1 MGMFHQHGK
10 GGSGFDRNQLRGM
23 RALKRLKDV
32 TDRRTRE
39 QLERGLDL
47 GLEAAPSVQDR
58 TISLFSRGAQ
68 PAFAGINT
76 FIKAPYCENIRD
88 VGKYDVAV
96 VGAPFDMGTTY
107 RAGCRFGPQ
116 AVRRISALYDSY
128 NADMGVDLYEELNL
142 CDAGDIFVIPSNI
155 EKSFDQIDMAVSF
168 IHEQGAF
175 PVVIGGDHS
184 IGYPDVR
191 AIAPHIEGK
200 VGIIHLDRHIDMQ
213 ERDMD
218 ERMHTTPWFH
228 ASNIPNAPPANLVQM
243 GIGGWYGSR
252 PGMKVAR
259 ERGSTV
265 ITISDVEELGVEQGR
280 RGRARVRLEGRRSG
294 LPVLRHRL
302 HRRRLRARDRLARA
316 GRPASARS
324 AEGAAN
330 GRPRGDLRD
339 GGGGDRTALRRLR
352 HDRPARRSRDHGR
365 ARDAGGRGPPRQP
378 PVAPGAR
385 AARARQA
392 RAGGPRARMTGWLN
406 GKAALA
412 VLSFDVDAES
422 PILAAGR
429 RYADHAM
436 AMTHQAFGPL
446 VGVPR
451 LLALLAEY
459 ELPATFFVPG
469 LTAERY
475 PETVRRIA
483 EAGHEIGHHSYS
495 HRSPV
500 DLSESEERADF
511 ERALAALGKLGV
523 DPSGHRAALWEA
535 SWRTPA
541 LVAEYGMSYDSSL
554 MDSDRPYRL
563 GTDGGTVIELPR
575 TGGSTTGSSTPFC
588 RAPTSG
594 A

>member
-1 MGMFHQHGK
+1 MGMFHHHGK
-10 GGSGFDRNQLRGM
+10 GHDGTFDRGQLRGM
-23 RALKRLKDV
+23 RTLKRLKDI
-32 TDRRTRE
+32 TDHMTRA

-58 TISLFSRGAQ
+58 TISLFSRGQQ

-155 EKSFDQIDMAVSF
+155 EKSFDQIDMAVAF

-259 ERGSTV
+259 EKGSTV
-265 ITISDVEELGVEQGR
+265 ITISDVEELGIERAVEI
-280 RGRARVRLEGRRSG
+280 ALECAWKDAEAVFLSFDIDSIDSG
-294 LPVLRHRL
+294 FVPGTGSPEPGGLLPREALK
-302 HRRRLRARDRLARA
+302 
-316 GRPASARS
+316 
-324 AEGAAN
+324 
-330 GRPRGDLRD
+330 
-339 GGGGDRTALRRLR
+339 ALRMV
-352 HDRPARRSRDHGR
+352 AREGICGMEVVEI
-365 ARDAGGRGPPRQP
+365 APPYDVSDMTAQL
-378 PVAPGAR
+378 GAR
-385 AARARQA
+385 AI
-392 RAGGPRARMTGWLN
+392 MD
-406 GKAALA
+406 
-412 VLSFDVDAES
+412 VL
-422 PILAAGR
+422 G
-429 RYADHAM
+429 
-436 AMTHQAFGPL
+436 TL
-446 VGVPR
+446 V
-451 LLALLAEY
+451 
-459 ELPATFFVPG
+459 
-469 LTAERY
+469 
-475 PETVRRIA
+475 
-483 EAGHEIGHHSYS
+483 EAGHLGTRPTREA
-495 HRSPV
+495 
-500 DLSESEERADF
+500 EERRRR
-511 ERALAALGKLGV
+511 E
-523 DPSGHRAALWEA
+523 P
-535 SWRTPA
+535 
-541 LVAEYGMSYDSSL
+541 
-554 MDSDRPYRL
+554 
-563 GTDGGTVIELPR
+563 PR
-575 TGGSTTGSSTPFC
+575 GEG
-588 RAPTSG
+588 RE
-594 A
+594 